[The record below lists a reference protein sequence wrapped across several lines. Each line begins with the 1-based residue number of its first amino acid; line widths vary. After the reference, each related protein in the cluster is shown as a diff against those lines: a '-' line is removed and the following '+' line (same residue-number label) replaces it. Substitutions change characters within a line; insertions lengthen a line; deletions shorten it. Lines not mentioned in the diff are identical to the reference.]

1 MISSDTFS
9 AFTLEQKKGE
19 CVFMN
24 DKGLS
29 QLPSP
34 AKIFIVSYM
43 VLIAVGMLLAL
54 WVVRESSVWRGS
66 GGADPMA
73 GMPKEAIEAAKA
85 AQFYSYLKQAHIHHL
100 GHVFIVFSVAGI
112 YAFTRGRNSL
122 KTQIIIWTAI
132 ITLFHTLG
140 FLIYSRL
147 LLIFFGTAYGGI
159 LAYMMAVIVIDCYR
173 PIRESEKTGK

>member
-1 MISSDTFS
+1 
-9 AFTLEQKKGE
+9 
-19 CVFMN
+19 MN
-24 DKGLS
+24 EKGLN

-43 VLIAVGMLLAL
+43 VLIAVGLLLAL

-66 GGADPMA
+66 GAADPIKQLEDS
-73 GMPKEAIEAAKA
+73 GVPKEAIEAAKA

-100 GHVFIVFSVAGI
+100 GHIFMVFSVTGI
-112 YAFTRGRNSL
+112 YAFTRGKDSL
-122 KTQIIIWTAI
+122 KIQVIIWTAI

-147 LLIFFGTAYGGI
+147 LLIFFGSAYGGM
-159 LAYMMAVIVIDCYR
+159 LAYMMVMIVIDCYR
-173 PIRESEKTGK
+173 PIQE